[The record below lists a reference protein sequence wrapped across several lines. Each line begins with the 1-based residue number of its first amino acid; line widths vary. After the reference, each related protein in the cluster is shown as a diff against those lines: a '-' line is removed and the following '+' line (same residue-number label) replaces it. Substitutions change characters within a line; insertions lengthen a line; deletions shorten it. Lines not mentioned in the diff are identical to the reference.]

1 MLSIWSSFIAFFVLF
16 TQSHGYYLQSSTSTL
31 STLTTTFTLE
41 GRTGSDR
48 AFVGDSIMNIYPSS
62 VLVVGATGRVGRE
75 VVKKLCSSSPPCN
88 VKCLVRDLTS
98 IEARNLASLP
108 NTQLYKGCV
117 EDMDSLIEASKGCD
131 VVVDVH
137 GMRPPRFTKFP
148 RDLFVHP
155 SKDKTHPYN
164 VNYLGT
170 KRILTAMKINKIQK
184 LIRITGSLTG
194 KSAWFWITI
203 MFNLLLS
210 MSPKWHERSE
220 IAIRESGVDYTV
232 IRPTGIVSEPPA
244 MQSQRSLIMLQGD
257 TDQRPPKNANKI
269 SVHDLSELVFRA
281 ARNLRFL
288 SRTSVVVSS
297 RKGTDG
303 MQGWNEEVVS
313 TMCPDYVKMKPHKH
327 SLVTT
332 LIGGFVI
339 PSIITGF
346 FLFIKHTVSAVKRVI
361 INI

>member
-1 MLSIWSSFIAFFVLF
+1 MRLPSSTKV
-16 TQSHGYYLQSSTSTL
+16 SSTSTQL
-31 STLTTTFTLE
+31 DV
-41 GRTGSDR
+41 RAGSDR
-48 AFVGDSIMNIYPSS
+48 AFAGDSSSIHPTS
-62 VLVVGATGRVGRE
+62 VLVIGATGRVGKE
-75 VVKKLCSSSPPCN
+75 VIKKLSSFQKECKIN
-88 VKCLVRDLTS
+88 CLVRNISSKDA
-98 IEARNLASLP
+98 INLAS
-108 NTQLYKGCV
+108 NSNVELYEGSV
-117 EDMDSLIEASKGCD
+117 DNMDSLIAATKGCQ

-137 GMRPPRFTKFP
+137 GMKPPRFTKLP
-148 RDLFVHP
+148 YDLFFHP

-170 KRILTAMKINKIQK
+170 KRVLAAMKINNVQK
-184 LIRITGSLTG
+184 LVRITGSLTG
-194 KSAWFWITI
+194 KSALFIVTI

-220 IAIRESGVDYTV
+220 MIIRESGIDYTV
-232 IRPTGIVSEPPA
+232 IRPTGISSEPSA
-244 MQSQRSLIMLQGD
+244 IDTQRSLIMLQGD

-288 SRTSVVVSS
+288 SKTSVVVSS

-303 MQGWNEEVVS
+303 MQGWSDEVVS

-332 LIGGFVI
+332 LVGGFVI

-346 FLFIKHTVSAVKRVI
+346 FLLIKRVASAVKKVI
-361 INI
+361 VKI